1 MMNWAKCRIFDFLK
15 FLVTKCPFLGIVYNE
30 GLNRKGG
37 VIMPTQSVRVK
48 QIFAILFSVLLM
60 FSSCIAANADTNDS
74 ISTYYAEI
82 NSKDVS
88 LTISGIKATCKAS
101 LFAKKP
107 TALKIKIELQKK
119 KSDKYETVETWTKS
133 GNGLKLDLLETRNI
147 NRLCKY
153 RIKAT
158 FTAGSEKEVVYQ
170 Y

>member
-1 MMNWAKCRIFDFLK
+1 
-15 FLVTKCPFLGIVYNE
+15 
-30 GLNRKGG
+30 
-37 VIMPTQSVRVK
+37 MPTQSIRVK

-74 ISTYYAEI
+74 ISTYYAETK
-82 NSKDVS
+82 NFNAS
-88 LTISGIKATCKAS
+88 LSISGIKATCTAR

-107 TALKIKIELQKK
+107 TALKIKMELQKK
-119 KSDKYETVETWTKS
+119 KSDGYETVETW
-133 GNGLKLDLLETRNI
+133 NGSKNGTSLTMTETRNI

>member
-1 MMNWAKCRIFDFLK
+1 MMNWAKCQISDFLK
-15 FLVTKCPFLGIVYNE
+15 FIVTKRPFLGIVYNE

-37 VIMPTQSVRVK
+37 VIMPTQSIRVK

-60 FSSCIAANADTNDS
+60 FSSCIAANADTNDR

-82 NSKDVS
+82 NQFNANLS
-88 LTISGIKATCKAS
+88 ISGIKATCKTRLDS
-101 LFAKKP
+101 KKP
-107 TALKIKIELQKK
+107 TALKIKMELQKK
-119 KSDKYETVETWTKS
+119 KSDGYETVETW
-133 GNGLKLDLLETRNI
+133 NGSKNGTSLTMTETRNI

>member
-1 MMNWAKCRIFDFLK
+1 
-15 FLVTKCPFLGIVYNE
+15 
-30 GLNRKGG
+30 
-37 VIMPTQSVRVK
+37 MPTQSIRVK
-48 QIFAILFSVLLM
+48 QIFAILFSVLLI

-82 NSKDVS
+82 NQFNANLS
-88 LTISGIKATCKAS
+88 ISGIKATCKTRLDS
-101 LFAKKP
+101 KKP
-107 TALKIKIELQKK
+107 TALKIKMELQKK
-119 KSDKYETVETWTKS
+119 KSDRYETVETWNGSKNGTSLTMTK
-133 GNGLKLDLLETRNI
+133 TRNI